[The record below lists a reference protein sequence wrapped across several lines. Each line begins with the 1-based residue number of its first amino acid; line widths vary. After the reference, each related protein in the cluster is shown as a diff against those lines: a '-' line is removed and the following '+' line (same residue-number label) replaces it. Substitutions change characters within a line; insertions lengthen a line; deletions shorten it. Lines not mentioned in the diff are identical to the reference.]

1 MFYILLQAT
10 RPNAGSRNQDSLL
23 LGQFKIPHSIVNEF
37 PVPITGVRE
46 GFTLR
51 YSGQDMMVCGKSE
64 ESEVS
69 SRSSPSGV
77 SGQRVLW
84 PA

>member
-23 LGQFKIPHSIVNEF
+23 LGQLKIPHLIVSEI
-37 PVPITGVRE
+37 PVLITGVLE
-46 GFTLR
+46 GFTLK
-51 YSGQDMMVCGKSE
+51 YSGQEMMVCGKAE
-64 ESEVS
+64 EDEVFA
-69 SRSSPSGV
+69 RSAPSGV
-77 SGQRVLW
+77 VGQGVLW